1 MSDLRISQLPAAA
14 TLADTDLAA
23 VSQMAGQPTTR
34 RTSLAQLR
42 SAMHDDR
49 SVHVRDFGAIGNG
62 ITNDAPAIQ
71 AAINFLAGRGGGVV
85 QFGPRH
91 YRLASGITVN
101 GVTVR
106 LQGAGFTEG
115 PGPADGTWLTVANAG
130 FTPFTFTGLMARG
143 SVVADIAVAEIH
155 PTNFSASWAP
165 TNYDWFFRIVDC
177 LGGVD
182 FENVFLCGV
191 NKGFLCFNSGRTDF
205 RRIRGQVFTAGIE
218 VEQAL
223 DVPRLHN
230 IHFWPFWSS
239 NVHVVDWQQANGDAI
254 IFRRC
259 DGPFI
264 DQAFVLGYRS
274 MFRFS
279 PGLEGRTTKF
289 YIGQAYADFAR
300 YGIWVDAAGVDGLVA
315 NFTTHHERLDGTGN
329 PLPGSHAVFVN
340 APSCRIQMGNLRVDA
355 VEDTAIRLASHSSRL
370 DLFALRVVRYNLR
383 NNGAPAISVA
393 NATSGEP
400 NRVILGTP
408 PILESVTPGPMCNL
422 DGNGVAQ
429 MRAPAGTTAKP
440 GIAVGEDATG
450 FSLPGA
456 QTLSAGVAG
465 AEVARFT
472 PASVHLGGAPGGHAL
487 HAHAPAGSVNSI
499 TISGAATATAPTL
512 ESTGNDPDV
521 SLMLRTKGTG
531 AHSFVTGGGV
541 QMQVLHV
548 ANSVNAVQIVGAA
561 TSAAPSVGWQAAGAD
576 ANISAVIG
584 QPKGAGALVAN
595 FPDSG
600 VTGGNPR
607 GGQAV
612 DLQQSRTAAT
622 QVASGSAAVVSGGQN
637 NTASGGTSAIGGG
650 IGNTASAT
658 STTIAGGTSNIV
670 SAQRS
675 WCPGGERSASRAN
688 SGRGAWSAGRFGTD
702 GDAQAGEFVLR
713 ASTTSATAVR
723 ATSDALAA
731 STSNTVNLPNSAT
744 YRMSVMVVA
753 QQTGGTAGTA
763 GDCASWYAEVL
774 VRRGASA
781 AATSYVGGTVL
792 TATPGIAN
800 AASGANLAPE
810 LRDAAA
816 AAWSISLSADTTNGG
831 LAINCAGE
839 ANKTIRWVA
848 RVIAVEVTA

>member
-42 SAMHDDR
+42 SAMHEQR
-49 SVHVRDFGAIGNG
+49 SVHVHDFGAIGNG

-91 YRLASGITVN
+91 YRLASGITIN

-115 PGPADGTWLTVANAG
+115 PGPADGTWLTVANTG
-130 FTPFTFTGLMARG
+130 FTPITFSGLMARG

-155 PTNFSASWAP
+155 PGNFSASWTP

-182 FENVFLCGV
+182 FENIFLCGV
-191 NKGFLCFNSGRTDF
+191 NKGFLCHNSGRTDF
-205 RRIRGQVFTAGIE
+205 RRIRGQVFSAGIE
-218 VEQAL
+218 IEQAL

-279 PGLEGRTTKF
+279 AGLEGRTTKF

-300 YGIWVDAAGVDGLVA
+300 YGIWVDTAGVDGLVA

-329 PLPGSHAVFVN
+329 PLPGSHAVFIN

-383 NNGAPAISVA
+383 NNGSPAVSVA
-393 NATSGEP
+393 NAATGEP

-408 PILESVTPGPMCNL
+408 PILESTTPGPMCNL
-422 DGNGVAQ
+422 DGNGVVQ
-429 MRAPAGTTAKP
+429 MRAPSGTAAKP

-450 FSLPGA
+450 FSQPAA
-456 QTLSAGVAG
+456 QTLSTGVAG

-472 PASVHLGGAPGGHAL
+472 PGSVHLGGAPGAHAL
-487 HAHAPAGSVNSI
+487 RALAPGGGVNSI
-499 TISGAATATAPTL
+499 TINGAVTATAPAL
-512 ESTGNDPDV
+512 ESTGSDADV
-521 SLMLRTKGTG
+521 SLMLRTKGGG

-541 QMQVLHV
+541 QMQVLHT
-548 ANSVNAVQIVGAA
+548 ANAVNAVHLVGGATGAA
-561 TSAAPSVGWQAAGAD
+561 PQVGWQAAGAD
-576 ANISAVIG
+576 ANIAAVIG
-584 QPKGAGALVAN
+584 QPRGTGALIAQFADSSPAGGNARGAG
-595 FPDSG
+595 
-600 VTGGNPR
+600 
-607 GGQAV
+607 AV
-612 DLQQSRTAAT
+612 DLQLSRIAAT
-622 QVASGSAAVVSGGQN
+622 QVASGAAAAITGGQN
-637 NTASGGTSAIGGG
+637 NAASGGSSTIGGG
-650 IGNTASAT
+650 INNIASAT
-658 STTIAGGTSNIV
+658 STTIAGGTSNTV

-688 SGRGAWSAGRFGTD
+688 VGRGAWSAGRFGTD

-713 ASTTSATAVR
+713 ISTTGATAAR
-723 ATSDALAA
+723 ATSDGAAA
-731 STSNTVNLPNSAT
+731 STANTVNLPNNGT

-774 VRRGASA
+774 MRRGASA
-781 AATSYVGGTVL
+781 AATTYVGGTAL
-792 TATPGIAN
+792 TAAPGIAS
-800 AASGANLAPE
+800 AASGAGLAPE

-816 AAWSISLSADTTNGG
+816 AAWTISLSADTTNGG
-831 LAINCAGE
+831 LAITCAGE